1 MKSLNIIILLLLI
14 HQIISKKKE
23 EVIIETPIP
32 KNGTFI
38 FSQFQDSKC
47 QNLSIFRGFIPDA
60 GEWNNPLKENE
71 NFILV
76 SYKNETGELIYKKK
90 TSNGE
95 LNEETLK
102 CDNSCQSKNSIYY
115 TCHFIQAYNLSS
127 YTFKGYSDS
136 GCNNIDGKKFV
147 YTLTDSCWNL
157 EGEGSMTVVNFI
169 DRLLIVD
176 VFSTNNCK
184 GTKSTKSFKC
194 NEGCFKNPINE
205 EKVHYTCK
213 FENESFLK
221 YSFGYLFLILFVI

>member
-1 MKSLNIIILLLLI
+1 MSNKLYLILTLINLFSNILSDYNLPIT
-14 HQIISKKKE
+14 E
-23 EVIIETPIP
+23 PIP
-32 KNGTFI
+32 SNGTFVFNY
-38 FSQFQDSKC
+38 FSDSECK
-47 QNLSIFRGFIPDA
+47 NLNIFRGFIPDA
-60 GEWNNPLKENE
+60 GEWNNPLNENE

-102 CDNSCQSKNSIYY
+102 CDNSCQSNNSIYY
-115 TCHFIQAYNLSS
+115 TCHYIQAYNLSS

-184 GTKSTKSFKC
+184 GIKSTKSFKC
-194 NEGCFKNPINE
+194 NEGCIKNPINE

-221 YSFGYLFLILFVI
+221 YSFGFY